1 MKTLLLAILLA
12 VPSYPQLKK
21 QADTATK
28 ADDRVEDLVR
38 IRLAGDRDTGG
49 AGRIKVIVKDGAVT
63 LQGKVESERQKSR
76 AEHLTKRVRGVRSVT
91 NKLVVEP
98 R

>member
-12 VPSYPQLKK
+12 VPSYPQ
-21 QADTATK
+21 ANK

-49 AGRIKVIVKDGAVT
+49 AGRIKVIVKDGAVI
-63 LQGKVESERQKSR
+63 LEGKVESDRQKAR
-76 AEHLTKRVRGVRSVT
+76 AEHLTKKVKGVKSVV